1 LKYIEEFRNA
11 DLAQALGAQISR
23 FSRKPLSLMEVCG
36 SHTVSIFRHG
46 IRNLLPKT
54 IRLLSGPGCPVCV
67 TAARDI
73 DRALALARTPGVVFS
88 TFGDM
93 MRVPGSTGSLQ
104 EARAQGADVRIVY
117 SPLDALDFATR
128 EPEKKVVFFGVGF
141 ETTSPL
147 IAATLKKAISSGI
160 KNFTVFS
167 VHKLI
172 PPALR
177 ALMSSQEIE
186 VDGFILPGHVSAI
199 IGTGPYQFLALE
211 NHTPA
216 VVSGFEPLDILQSIW
231 MLVAQAERAE
241 AKVEIQ
247 YKRVVSAEGNRRA
260 LQWLGEI
267 FEPVDDCWRGL
278 GSIPQ
283 SGLKLRPEWREWD
296 AEVRFDLPTE
306 SAEDD
311 PRCQCGKVL
320 RGALLPPECPLFG
333 KICMP
338 ESPLGPCMV
347 SSEGTCSAY
356 FRYHSRA

>member
-1 LKYIEEFRNA
+1 MKYIEEFRDA
-11 DLAQALGAQISR
+11 KLAQALGAQISMLSKR
-23 FSRKPLSLMEVCG
+23 PLSLMEVCG

-73 DRALALARTPGVVFS
+73 DRALVLARTPGVVFS

-93 MRVPGSTGSLQ
+93 MRVPGSSGSLQ

-117 SPLDALDFATR
+117 SPLDALNFASR
-128 EPEKKVVFFGVGF
+128 EPEKKIVFFGVGF

-147 IAATLKKAISSGI
+147 IAATLKKAIYSGI

-172 PPALR
+172 PPALK
-177 ALMSSQEIE
+177 ALVSSQEIE
-186 VDGFILPGHVSAI
+186 IDGFILPGHVSAI
-199 IGTGPYQFLALE
+199 IGTGPYEFLAGE
-211 NHTPA
+211 NHIPA

-231 MLVAQAERAE
+231 MLVAQAERDE

-283 SGLKLRPEWREWD
+283 SGLKLRQEWREWD
-296 AEVRFDLPTE
+296 AEGSFDFPTE
-306 SAEDD
+306 SAKDD

-320 RGALLPPECPLFG
+320 RGTLLPPECPLFS
-333 KICMP
+333 KICTP
-338 ESPLGPCMV
+338 ENPLGPCMV

>member
-1 LKYIEEFRNA
+1 MKYIEEFRNA
-11 DLAQALGAQISR
+11 ELAQTLGAQISR
-23 FSRKPLSLMEVCG
+23 LSRRPLSLMEVCG

-46 IRNLLPKT
+46 IRNLLPET

-73 DRALALARTPGVVFS
+73 DRALALARTPGVVFC

-117 SPLDALDFATR
+117 SPLDALDFARR
-128 EPEKKVVFFGVGF
+128 EPEKKIVFFGVGF

-172 PPALR
+172 PPALK

-186 VDGFILPGHVSAI
+186 IDGFILPGHVSAI
-199 IGTGPYQFLALE
+199 IGTGPYQFLALK

-216 VVSGFEPLDILQSIW
+216 VVSGFEPLDILQSVW
-231 MLVAQAERAE
+231 MLVAQAERDE

-260 LQWLGEI
+260 LQWLGDI

-296 AEVRFDLPTE
+296 AEASFDLPTE
-306 SAEDD
+306 SAKDD

-333 KICMP
+333 KICIP
-338 ESPLGPCMV
+338 ENPLGPCMV

-356 FRYHSRA
+356 FRYHPRA